1 MPSSALP
8 HLTFISSCMIRNN
21 PQPAPRLPAGIFN
34 FISQMLDFPSFS
46 SFTPRFSIAGKL
58 SGNGL

>member
-1 MPSSALP
+1 
-8 HLTFISSCMIRNN
+8 MIRNN